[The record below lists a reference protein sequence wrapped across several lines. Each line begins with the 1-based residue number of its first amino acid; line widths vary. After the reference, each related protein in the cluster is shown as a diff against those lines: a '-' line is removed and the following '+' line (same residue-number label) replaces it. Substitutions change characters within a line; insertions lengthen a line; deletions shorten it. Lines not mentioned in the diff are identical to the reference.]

1 VQRQR
6 QDGYEAHDSL
16 SVEVSIIGADQLAEL
31 FENASATLRENVHV
45 RLEQACRDIAEYA
58 RAIAPRV
65 TGRYA
70 ESIYSRS
77 VGECQFVIG
86 AGTEYAA
93 TIEFGSRPHFITPRF
108 AKALRFE
115 VGDETVFARYVMH
128 PGTAPQLI
136 IHRAKM
142 ENYDKIVQAVRDGVV
157 ESLQGR

>member
-1 VQRQR
+1 
-6 QDGYEAHDSL
+6 L
-16 SVEVSIIGADQLAEL
+16 SIEVSIIGADQLAEL
-31 FENASATLRENVHV
+31 MEHASESLRENVHI
-45 RLEQACRDIAEYA
+45 RLDAACQEIAEYA
-58 RAIAPRV
+58 RAIAPRK

-93 TIEFGSRPHFITPRF
+93 TIEFGSAPHFILPRS
-108 AKALRFE
+108 AKVLKFD
-115 VGDETVFARYVMH
+115 VGGETVFAKWVSH
-128 PGTAPQLI
+128 PGTAPQMI